1 MSTTEADYIIVG
13 GGLTGCT
20 LAARLHQGNPSLII
34 IIIEAGPDASDNPN
48 ASSPLGSFALT
59 GSDLDWAYPSL
70 PDASTN
76 NRVHINNAGKALGGG
91 STINYA
97 GWSRGNAADYD
108 AWGAVVDDSRWSY
121 AGLLPFFKKS
131 ETYFDK
137 KANPEQHG
145 FEGPIHII
153 STSASDP
160 DRQYGL
166 REPLLKAWTDIGVK
180 FNPDPVGSTEGIS
193 EYLENWRD
201 GQRQPAQKAYG
212 IEGIT
217 VIVNTRVNRVVF
229 SKDKEEKPEASGVQL
244 SDGRLIKARKE
255 VILSAGTFGT
265 PHILL
270 LSGIGSASALS
281 ALGIPVVHDAPEVG
295 QNLFDHFAHF
305 QMWKVRHPEESLA
318 MGNPSW
324 NKPAYFKG
332 MPCDWVVN
340 ETVPSNLLEGVEA
353 STQDSDSSLLKAGRC
368 HIESQVIYAPAGI
381 PGVPMNGTFIA
392 SSIMLLLPTSR
403 GAVTLASASPSD
415 LPLITSNYYST
426 KADVACLI
434 YGTRRMLQVMLETSP
449 GKEYIEGE
457 ITPPGQAELSPGSV
471 DEEIE
476 KRIRA
481 TGISHKHAA
490 GTAAMG
496 KVVGSDLKVVGVGG
510 LRVVDGSVLPVP
522 IGGHPQ
528 ATLYALAEQAAEIIL
543 NEA

>member
-1 MSTTEADYIIVG
+1 M
-13 GGLTGCT
+13 
-20 LAARLHQGNPSLII
+20 
-34 IIIEAGPDASDNPN
+34 
-48 ASSPLGSFALT
+48 
-59 GSDLDWAYPSL
+59 
-70 PDASTN
+70 
-76 NRVHINNAGKALGGG
+76 
-91 STINYA
+91 
-97 GWSRGNAADYD
+97 
-108 AWGAVVDDSRWSY
+108 
-121 AGLLPFFKKS
+121 
-131 ETYFDK
+131 
-137 KANPEQHG
+137 
-145 FEGPIHII
+145 
-153 STSASDP
+153 
-160 DRQYGL
+160 
-166 REPLLKAWTDIGVK
+166 K

-217 VIVNTRVNRVVF
+217 VITNTRVNRIIF
-229 SKDKEEKPEASGVQL
+229 SKGKEERPEASGVQL
-244 SDGRLIKARKE
+244 DDGRLIKAHKE

-265 PHILL
+265 PQILL

-305 QMWKVRHPEESLA
+305 QLWKVRHPEESLA

-340 ETVPSNLLEGVEA
+340 ERVPSNVLEGAEE
-353 STQDSDSSLLKAGRC
+353 STQGSDSSLLKAGSC
-368 HIESQVIYAPAGI
+368 HIESTVIYAPAGI
-381 PGVPMNGTFIA
+381 PGIPMDGTYIA

-403 GAVTLASASPSD
+403 GAVTLASALPSD

-426 KADVACLI
+426 KSDVACLI

-457 ITPPGQAELSPGSV
+457 VAPPGQAELSPSSL

-481 TGISHKHAA
+481 TGMSHKHAA

-543 NEA
+543 NKA